1 MRKNMSDDHN
11 NKRNN
16 VWYIISLG
24 LLLYMVLYYLID
36 KGYLTL
42 QLILHWLPGIIAV
55 GLMTICIMRFIWFI
69 RKIR

>member
-1 MRKNMSDDHN
+1 MSDDNN

-24 LLLYMVLYYLID
+24 LLLYIALYYLLD

-42 QLILHWLPGIIAV
+42 QLILRWLPGIIAV
-55 GLMTICIMRFIWFI
+55 GLMIVCIIRFIWFI

>member
-1 MRKNMSDDHN
+1 MSDDHN

-24 LLLYMVLYYLID
+24 LLLYIVLYYLID

-42 QLILHWLPGIIAV
+42 RLILRWMPSIIAV
-55 GLMTICIMRFIWFI
+55 GLMIICIIRFIWFI